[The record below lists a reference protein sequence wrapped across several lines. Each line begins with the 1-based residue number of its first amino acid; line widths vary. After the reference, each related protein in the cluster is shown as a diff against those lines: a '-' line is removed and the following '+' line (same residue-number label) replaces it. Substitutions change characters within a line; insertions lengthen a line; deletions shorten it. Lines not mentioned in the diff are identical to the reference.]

1 MNKAVITSYAR
12 TPLSSQNGKEFIR
25 TSIPELAVAPFIA
38 AVERSRLGKS
48 DVDGV
53 VMGQMSSGTG
63 EATNLARHVALKA
76 GLDFGTACGYTVNR
90 VCGSGFTAVINNMME
105 MWVGEGN
112 VYIAA
117 GCEMNSHRLVS
128 LPLSFLWTG
137 IPRGGVTLGGWDYDG
152 DPCTPVEVFGPI
164 PSMGFTADKA
174 ARIYGV
180 TREDSDVFA
189 YDSQMKAKKAQDSGR
204 FDAEIIPIEVKIAD
218 KKGRIST
225 LTYDKDLHLKPN
237 STLEVMRTL
246 PAVFDEH
253 GIVTAGSASGSV
265 DGAAAIVLMTED
277 EATRRELQPIAYLN
291 AFAYAGV
298 DPTIMGVGPAPAIM
312 KLLKKT
318 GLTIDQI
325 DVVEINE
332 AFAAQVL
339 ACMKILSSELGTDCY
354 IGSPF
359 YKKLNI
365 NGGAVAIGHPEGC
378 TGVRLTMTVAEEL
391 RRTGKRYGICSACIG
406 GGMGVAI
413 LLENA
418 QLS

>member
-1 MNKAVITSYAR
+1 MKRIVITSYAR
-12 TPLSSQNGKEFIR
+12 TPLSSQNGREFIQ
-25 TSIPELAVAPFIA
+25 TSIPELAVVPFNA
-38 AVERSRLGKS
+38 AIERSRLGKR

-53 VMGQMSSGTG
+53 VMGQMDSGTR

-76 GLDFGTACGYTVNR
+76 GLDYDTACGYTVNR

-105 MWVGEGN
+105 MWVGEGS

-117 GCEMNSHRLVS
+117 GCEMNSHKLIS
-128 LPLSFLWTG
+128 LPLSFSWTG
-137 IPRGGVTLGGWDYDG
+137 IPKEGITLGGWG
-152 DPCTPVEVFGPI
+152 ESDPCTPTEIFGVI

-204 FDAEIIPIEVKIAD
+204 FNDEIIPIEVKSAD
-218 KKGRIST
+218 KKGKIST
-225 LTYDKDLHLKPN
+225 TVYDKDLHLKPN

-246 PAVFDEH
+246 RAVFDKD
-253 GIVTAGSASGSV
+253 GVVTAGSASGSV
-265 DGAAAIVLMTED
+265 DGAAALVMMTEE
-277 EATRRELQPIAYLN
+277 EAKKRDLQPIAYLN

-298 DPTIMGVGPAPAIM
+298 DPTIMGIGPAPAII
-312 KLLKKT
+312 KLLKKA
-318 GLTIDQI
+318 GLTIGEI
-325 DVVEINE
+325 GVVEINE
-332 AFAAQVL
+332 AFAAQVC
-339 ACMKILSSELGTDCY
+339 ACLKILSTELGTDCY

-359 YKKLNI
+359 YEKLNP

-378 TGVRLTMTVAEEL
+378 TGIRLTMTVAEEL
-391 RRTGKRYGICSACIG
+391 KRTGTRYGICSACIG

-418 QLS
+418 LI